1 MLWSLKLFSLNA
13 ITNIHCM
20 GAPLLFYGLIF
31 LTFFLAVLTFHIR
44 SDIKEHVS
52 KDNPSVPMPHLLR
65 FINLIILPCVLQATK
80 PDALLRHLAILHSLF
95 VFFSFSLFF
104 PPIAAGWCD
113 GRTLGIGA
121 SQSWTWILG
130 SDVPVTLAIP
140 GQYLPFCFR
149 HFSSSVRG
157 SRNIIWLS
165 EPWEWRELLK
175 NLTASGVH

>member
-1 MLWSLKLFSLNA
+1 MLWSLKLFNLNA

-31 LTFFLAVLTFHIR
+31 LTFFLATLTFHIR

-95 VFFSFSLFF
+95 IFFSFSLFF
-104 PPIAAGWCD
+104 FFSP
-113 GRTLGIGA
+113 
-121 SQSWTWILG
+121 SQQGGMMEGPWVSGLLRVG
-130 SDVPVTLAIP
+130 HESLAVMF
-140 GQYLPFCFR
+140 L
-149 HFSSSVRG
+149 
-157 SRNIIWLS
+157 
-165 EPWEWRELLK
+165 
-175 NLTASGVH
+175 